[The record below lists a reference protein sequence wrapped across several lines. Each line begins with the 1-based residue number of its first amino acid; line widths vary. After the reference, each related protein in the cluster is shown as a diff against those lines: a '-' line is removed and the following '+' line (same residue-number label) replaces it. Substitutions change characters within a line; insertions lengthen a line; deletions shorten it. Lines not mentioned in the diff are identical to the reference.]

1 MKHCILASMLL
12 PVSVMIAMEPP
23 ITEIPLKNYEL
34 DTSKDFYIT
43 LVNKSEYTIDFFH
56 EKRTTDILQYYK
68 NNPEKPHPFG
78 CPVKTNES
86 LKFPINKNQPTRP
99 NISFHFYTSDFSAS
113 RKTWKL
119 LFDKLNL
126 QSGDVIEIT
135 SKNIEWSCNLVFSKD
150 KKRLVGLYLPKHN
163 TTEKK

>member
-86 LKFPINKNQPTRP
+86 LKFPINKNLSGQPS
-99 NISFHFYTSDFSAS
+99 ISFHFYTSNCPIRTYKISIGARD
-113 RKTWKL
+113 
-119 LFDKLNL
+119 L
-126 QSGDVIEIT
+126 QSDNVIEIT
-135 SKNIEWSCNLVFSKD
+135 SKNIEWACSLAFYKD
-150 KKRLVGLYLPKHN
+150 KKRLFGLYLPKHN
-163 TTEKK
+163 VNEKK